1 MSTGIN
7 EIGEQLRA
15 KIAGKFQ
22 ITSIL
27 AGFSFT
33 TISIQL
39 TFLFQPMTPHFLPHS
54 IAGMFSS
61 LVLYCWGLYR
71 LDGLTMPKRF
81 WTKPDLQ
88 KIPAPPGDDS
98 WDLADDN
105 LWALKDRMVFYWMRF
120 TIVAVVLTVLA
131 LLLMMA
137 PDALRPTD
145 GTNAVSRSFFW
156 TCGGIGFG
164 LLYCVVWYVAERW
177 KEKNKKFG
185 TLLRF
190 VD

>member
-54 IAGMFSS
+54 FAGMFSS

-81 WTKPDLQ
+81 WTKADIQ
-88 KIPAPPGDDS
+88 NIPAPPGDVS
-98 WDLADDN
+98 WDLTDDN
-105 LWALKDRMVFYWMRF
+105 LWALKNRMVFYWMRF

-137 PDALRPTD
+137 PDAPRPTD

-156 TCGGIGFG
+156 TCGGIVFGF
-164 LLYCVVWYVAERW
+164 LYCGVWYVVERW

>member
-61 LVLYCWGLYR
+61 LVLYFWGLSR
-71 LDGLTMPKRF
+71 LNGLTMPKRF
-81 WTKPDLQ
+81 CTKADIQ
-88 KIPAPPGDDS
+88 NIPAPPGDDS
-98 WDLADDN
+98 WDLTDDN
-105 LWALKDRMVFYWMRF
+105 LWASKNRMVFYWIRF

-137 PDALRPTD
+137 PDAPRPTD

-156 TCGGIGFG
+156 TCGGI
-164 LLYCVVWYVAERW
+164 
-177 KEKNKKFG
+177 
-185 TLLRF
+185 
-190 VD
+190 